1 MRGIGARLRLG
12 LLLVALSISMAAC
25 TADEP
30 EEHPYTPATLS
41 AADAD
46 GVKTVTFTED
56 AAKRVGLQTEPAVAN
71 GTGVIVSYAALI
83 YDKKGESWV
92 YTAPQPLSYKRVKV
106 VIDRIDGS
114 KAMLSAG
121 PAPGVLVVTTGAAEV
136 YGAELDIAG
145 NH

>member
-1 MRGIGARLRLG
+1 MRPIGATLRLG
-12 LLLVALSISMAAC
+12 LVVVTLTLSVAAC

-30 EEHPYTPATLS
+30 EEHPYAPATLS

-56 AAKRVGLQTEPAVAN
+56 AAVRVGLQTEPAIAN
-71 GTGVIVSYAALI
+71 GSGVIVKYAALI

-92 YTAPQPLSYKRVKV
+92 YSVPQPLTYKRVKV
-106 VIDRIDGS
+106 VIDEIDGS
-114 KAMLSAG
+114 RVMLTTG

>member
-1 MRGIGARLRLG
+1 MIGKA
-12 LLLVALSISMAAC
+12 LVVVMLILTLAAC

-30 EEHPYTPATLS
+30 EEHPYAPATLGP
-41 AADAD
+41 ADAD
-46 GVKTVTFTED
+46 GVKTVTLTED
-56 AAKRVGLQTEPAVAN
+56 AAKRVGLTTEPAVAN
-71 GTGVIVSYAALI
+71 GTGVTVSYAALI

-106 VIDRIDGS
+106 VVDRIDGS
-114 KAMLSAG
+114 RASLASG